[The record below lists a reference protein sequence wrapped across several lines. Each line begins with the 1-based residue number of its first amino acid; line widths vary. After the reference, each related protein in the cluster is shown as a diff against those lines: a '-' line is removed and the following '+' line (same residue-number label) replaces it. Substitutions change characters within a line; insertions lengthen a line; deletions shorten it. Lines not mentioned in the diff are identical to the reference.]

1 MKLFDTSILEK
12 LVNINSQT
20 QDIPGVQRAQNYL
33 ESILSDL
40 GMKVEWHQNKV
51 TSSADALVASIG
63 SGPYV
68 VTFLGHVDTVAKGG
82 EFFPFQ
88 NAHDGLLQGAGI
100 ADMKGGLAIMLE
112 ALKRT
117 LSNLGDG
124 LTFNVVISPNEEL
137 GSTGFHEL
145 FAQIGKKSD
154 LILCFEPALEDGSF
168 IGGRN
173 GNRWYDF
180 TFKGEKLH
188 TGRAPKGSP
197 NVLHQICE
205 LQNILTQFISKDS
218 ITKFNFTSIT
228 CDNEKYNVSSSLAS
242 AKMDLRFA
250 TTEERD
256 GVHQKIISWGQSAN
270 ISFEHSISDDCPPL
284 ANTKG
289 DDIVNELRQKLEKAE
304 MMPIFC
310 SHCEGASD
318 ANYFSSAS
326 NVVLDGLG
334 PRGDYFHSRKE
345 YIVEASLENRC
356 HALVEFLNDLSKKH
370 SSTSESKNQLAAAVN

>member
-1 MKLFDTSILEK
+1 MKSFDSSILEK

-20 QDIPGVQRAQNYL
+20 QDIAGVQRAQNFL
-33 ESILSDL
+33 ENILTNS
-40 GMKVEWHQNKV
+40 GMKVEWHKNHLA
-51 TSSADALVASIG
+51 SSADAIVATIG
-63 SGPYV
+63 NGPYV
-68 VTFLGHVDTVAKGG
+68 ITFLGHVDTVAKGG
-82 EFFPFQ
+82 EVFPFQ
-88 NAHDGLLQGAGI
+88 RSSDGLLRGAGI

-117 LSNLGDG
+117 IPKLGDG
-124 LTFNVVISPNEEL
+124 LTLNVVISPNEEL

-145 FAQIGKKSD
+145 FAEIGKKSD
-154 LILCFEPALEDGSF
+154 LLLCFEPALEDGSF

-188 TGRAPKGSP
+188 TGRAAKGSP

-205 LQNILTQFISKDS
+205 LQQVLSQHIPQGS
-218 ITKFNFTSIT
+218 ITKFNFTSIS

-250 TTEERD
+250 TPEERD
-256 GVHQKIISWGQSAN
+256 SVHQKIISWSKEGN
-270 ISFEHSISDDCPPL
+270 ISFEYSIVDDCPPL

-289 DDIVNELRQKLEKAE
+289 DAIVQELKEKLEKAE
-304 MMPIFC
+304 LMPISC

-318 ANYFSSAS
+318 ANYFSTPS

-345 YIVEASLENRC
+345 YIVEASLGSRC
-356 HALVEFLNDLSKKH
+356 HALVEFLSDLIEKTNSKKKQ
-370 SSTSESKNQLAAAVN
+370 EELAVN